1 MGVSYPYT
9 NYPKLFDDWDE
20 SWIREGSKVKWS
32 LSQLKSPSEKLH
44 RMETLAFWRLLKR
57 AAMVLEHRRPVELRS
72 EEAIRWDIKEHQ
84 RGKKSC
90 DNQRCSDQCDLRSFL
105 KWPKGIPLHDPQSFK
120 DLGMEHKK
128 LRETFVDAVYNLENQ
143 GCDGPSHSLPSMF
156 GLGKLGEPVHST
168 SASGSLHVEVPPR
181 TTSWLRSVRSTG
193 ADPDTL
199 SAYSCQWEDFSRVVR
214 RVGEHDPDVQPNIG
228 ALTVHDP
235 QIYFQGVGD
244 WDPTYR
250 RAIIQPATW
259 SLTGFK
265 VSGAR
270 NKESDTIAGQSQEDS
285 SEFSRHYSGRL
296 G

>member
-199 SAYSCQWEDFSRVVR
+199 SAYSCQ
-214 RVGEHDPDVQPNIG
+214 
-228 ALTVHDP
+228 
-235 QIYFQGVGD
+235 FQGVGD